1 MMSKTMLLAL
11 WLALLQTACH
21 GQRFKEWFRQNRTQK
36 QYLLEQIAQL
46 KIYLELTQKGY
57 QIAKQG
63 LATIHQLKN
72 REFNLHKNRLDS
84 LLTVNSSITS
94 LARLQ
99 HISDL
104 HGSINQI
111 CEKLPAELAQCSG
124 LAEVQ
129 KRQVDTALEKLY
141 QDCQVLVGGFLS
153 VIRSGQL
160 SMTDDERIQR
170 IQELYQ
176 QFESNYLFAESLRRQ
191 VGLLC
196 RQAAVQDGELDN
208 RQIIHGIK

>member
-1 MMSKTMLLAL
+1 MINKTMLLAI

-21 GQRFKEWFRQNRTQK
+21 GQRFKEWFRQNKTQK

-57 QIAKQG
+57 RIARQG

-72 REFNLHKNRLDS
+72 GEFKLHKNRFDS

-94 LARLQ
+94 LDRLQ
-99 HISDL
+99 QISDM

-111 CEKLPAELAQCSG
+111 CEKLPAELAQCTG
-124 LAEVQ
+124 LADVQ
-129 KRQVDTALEKLY
+129 RKQVRTALDRLY
-141 QDCQVLVGGFLS
+141 QDCQVLIGGFLS

-160 SMTDDERIQR
+160 RMTDDERITR
-170 IQELYQ
+170 IQAIHQ
-176 QFESNYLFAESLRRQ
+176 QFESNYIFAESLRRQ

-196 RQAAVQDGELDN
+196 KQAAAQEDEMN
-208 RQIIHGIK
+208 HRQIIHGFN